1 MSKVPQVHDIIS
13 TPLQKVKDPDSW
25 CVPFSTAL
33 PAEDGAVNTP
43 STSALHQDE
52 MTHAAPFIPR
62 PLMVLALKS
71 RDLVSDT
78 PEQKREEQRGTFVI
92 SYLRAAMQ
100 GFGNVHKVAIT
111 LILSCVR
118 DISISEY
125 TSLGML
131 MCVPAD
137 YVGGLC
143 PYVHVCDR
151 KALKSTRSV
160 DS

>member
-1 MSKVPQVHDIIS
+1 M
-13 TPLQKVKDPDSW
+13 
-25 CVPFSTAL
+25 
-33 PAEDGAVNTP
+33 NTP
-43 STSALHQDE
+43 STPALHQDE
-52 MTHAAPFIPR
+52 MTHAAPFTPR
-62 PLMVLALKS
+62 PLMVSALKS
-71 RDLVSDT
+71 RNSVSDT
-78 PEQKREEQRGTFVI
+78 PEHKREEQSGTFVI
-92 SYLRAAMQ
+92 SHLRAAMQ
-100 GFGNVHKVAIT
+100 GFSNVHKVAIT

-137 YVGGLC
+137 YIGGLC